1 MKNSIKD
8 KLFNYMFNTLCKER
22 HSDLIR
28 AVSAM
33 QSGEKR
39 GSKST
44 VLRKWFRET
53 TGETPELSSEQ
64 LSDVQD
70 TWKDIWDTGLVDP
83 LWVQVYSGKTG
94 IYSPEYV
101 GSDIHYYNVEWSK
114 IDFDYLRAFLDKN
127 YMDVIL
133 PCVKHPT
140 TLIRKIHGQYLDVG
154 FNPITKQQAVEK
166 LFENLDPGVVVKIS
180 RASSGGKGVR
190 FLGKGST
197 RDDISDALDVDRD
210 VAVQLVMQ
218 QHPEMA
224 KMNASS
230 VNTIR
235 IICIMLDGE
244 SIPLS
249 AVVRI
254 GNSGSRV
261 DNFSSGGV
269 GCGVKPDGHLNDC
282 GYTQKGERYDVH
294 PNGFVFSEGFVPNFD
309 KALEAVKRC
318 HMHVPMFGVASWD
331 IAIDADG
338 EPVLIEYN
346 VGGAGIDIH
355 QYNNGPLYGKYR
367 ERIIADAF
375 KNYAER
381 GATLD
386 FNYSIARGEATLSN
400 GSKDVHNL
408 IIPALIDGK
417 PVRTIASSAFKNSD
431 KLESVAGN
439 GDDRIRPAD
448 IARIAQENVLVL
460 IGVGQRRAGTGGGR
474 QFFAPEVGKFIDTAV
489 PEGQKVV
496 FNHGFHEGV
505 HGSLP
510 VGIQRAVEPHML
522 LLGLGKRLPARGHI
536 EEGVGGDVQRLAQ
549 LRDHAQL
556 RARYAGF
563 PVGDGILRNAEHG
576 RQLGLGKLAGLA
588 IGANSVS
595 AFRPISHFGAL
606 RLRLRKGYDCA
617 GFVVGLLGH

>member
-39 GSKST
+39 GSKSA

-70 TWKDIWDTGLVDP
+70 AWKNIWGTGLVDP

-114 IDFDYLRAFLDKN
+114 IDFDYLIA
-127 YMDVIL
+127 
-133 PCVKHPT
+133 
-140 TLIRKIHGQYLDVG
+140 
-154 FNPITKQQAVEK
+154 ITKQQAAEK
-166 LFENLDPGVVVKIS
+166 LFENLDPGVAVKIS

-197 RDDISDALDVDRD
+197 RDDISEALDVDRD

-261 DNFSSGGV
+261 DNFGSGSV
-269 GCGVKPDGHLNDC
+269 GCGVKPDGRLNDC

-338 EPVLIEYN
+338 EPVLIEDN

-417 PVRTIASSAFKNSD
+417 PVRTLASSAFKNSD
-431 KLESVAGN
+431 KLESVIIEASLN
-439 GDDRIRPAD
+439 
-448 IARIAQENVLVL
+448 E
-460 IGVGQRRAGTGGGR
+460 IGYLAFYNCPKLKQIE
-474 QFFAPEVGKFIDTAV
+474 FKAPVKTI
-489 PEGQKVV
+489 
-496 FNHGFHEGV
+496 
-505 HGSLP
+505 S
-510 VGIQRAVEPHML
+510 R
-522 LLGLGKRLPARGHI
+522 
-536 EEGVGGDVQRLAQ
+536 
-549 LRDHAQL
+549 
-556 RARYAGF
+556 
-563 PVGDGILRNAEHG
+563 
-576 RQLGLGKLAGLA
+576 
-588 IGANSVS
+588 S
-595 AFRPISHFGAL
+595 AFNRCTVLESVVIPSGCEKICSYAFRTCKKL
-606 RLRLRKGYDCA
+606 RQITIPDSVTEIEPDAFLESPNVMICGKKGSAAESYA
-617 GFVVGLLGH
+617 IENGLKYKA

>member
-375 KNYAER
+375 KN
-381 GATLD
+381 
-386 FNYSIARGEATLSN
+386 
-400 GSKDVHNL
+400 
-408 IIPALIDGK
+408 
-417 PVRTIASSAFKNSD
+417 SD
-431 KLESVAGN
+431 KLESVIIEASLN
-439 GDDRIRPAD
+439 
-448 IARIAQENVLVL
+448 E
-460 IGVGQRRAGTGGGR
+460 IGYLAFYNCPKFTQVE
-474 QFFAPEVGKFIDTAV
+474 FKAPVKTI
-489 PEGQKVV
+489 
-496 FNHGFHEGV
+496 
-505 HGSLP
+505 S
-510 VGIQRAVEPHML
+510 R
-522 LLGLGKRLPARGHI
+522 
-536 EEGVGGDVQRLAQ
+536 
-549 LRDHAQL
+549 
-556 RARYAGF
+556 
-563 PVGDGILRNAEHG
+563 
-576 RQLGLGKLAGLA
+576 
-588 IGANSVS
+588 S
-595 AFRPISHFGAL
+595 AFNRCTAL
-606 RLRLRKGYDCA
+606 ESVVIPSGCEKICSYAFRTCKKLRQITIPDSVTTIEPDAFLESPNVTICCKKGSAAESYA
-617 GFVVGLLGH
+617 IENGLKHKT

>member
-39 GSKST
+39 GSKSA

-70 TWKDIWDTGLVDP
+70 AWKNIWGTGLVDP

-114 IDFDYLRAFLDKN
+114 IDFDYLIA
-127 YMDVIL
+127 
-133 PCVKHPT
+133 
-140 TLIRKIHGQYLDVG
+140 
-154 FNPITKQQAVEK
+154 ITKQQAVDK
-166 LFENLDPGVVVKIS
+166 LFENLEPGVVVKIS
-180 RASSGGKGVR
+180 RASSGGKRVR
-190 FLGKGST
+190 FLGKDST
-197 RDDISDALDVDRD
+197 MDDISDALDVDRD
-210 VAVQLVMQ
+210 VAVQLVMR

-235 IICIMLDGE
+235 IICIILDGE

-261 DNFSSGGV
+261 DNFGSGGV

-386 FNYSIARGEATLSN
+386 FSYSIARGEATLSN
-400 GSKDVHNL
+400 GSKDVHSL
-408 IIPALIDGK
+408 IIPASIGGK
-417 PVRTIASSAFKNSD
+417 PVRTFASSAFKNSD
-431 KLESVAGN
+431 KLESVIIEASLN
-439 GDDRIRPAD
+439 
-448 IARIAQENVLVL
+448 E
-460 IGVGQRRAGTGGGR
+460 IGYLAFYNCPKLKQIE
-474 QFFAPEVGKFIDTAV
+474 FKAPVKTI
-489 PEGQKVV
+489 
-496 FNHGFHEGV
+496 
-505 HGSLP
+505 S
-510 VGIQRAVEPHML
+510 R
-522 LLGLGKRLPARGHI
+522 
-536 EEGVGGDVQRLAQ
+536 
-549 LRDHAQL
+549 
-556 RARYAGF
+556 
-563 PVGDGILRNAEHG
+563 
-576 RQLGLGKLAGLA
+576 
-588 IGANSVS
+588 S
-595 AFRPISHFGAL
+595 AFNRCTALESVVIPSGCEKICSHAFRTCKKL
-606 RLRLRKGYDCA
+606 RQITIPDSVTKIEPDAFLESPNVMICCKKGSAAESYA
-617 GFVVGLLGH
+617 IENGLKYKA